1 MVTIIIIIPK
11 YKLCSNH
18 QCKIVTSVFI
28 FFVDCHKLDE
38 NMKDRI
44 MLKLDLI
51 TPVANDTNCT
61 TLLELNDIL
70 PQHFN
75 DCSYI
80 YHEKGTG
87 DICISKKI
95 LDEYLSD
102 EISNSSKNQC
112 LEDLVPVF
120 QCLGMR
126 LNITELITS
135 SYTNQDNDT
144 VDVIVEDF
152 PNRTEL

>member
-1 MVTIIIIIPK
+1 
-11 YKLCSNH
+11 
-18 QCKIVTSVFI
+18 
-28 FFVDCHKLDE
+28 
-38 NMKDRI
+38 

-61 TLLELNDIL
+61 TLLDIP

-75 DCSYI
+75 DCPYI
-80 YHEKGTG
+80 NDEKESR
-87 DICISKKI
+87 DICITKKK

-120 QCLGMR
+120 ECLGMR

-152 PNRTEL
+152 QNRTEL